1 MKKTTSVICG
11 LLGLSFVIM
20 IHEFGHFLAAKLFG
34 VAVPLFS
41 IGFGPALFGVRI
53 GGTLFQ
59 LALFPIGG
67 YVAIAPK
74 QLAEQPY
81 LIKLIILS
89 AGIFANFLFAYILL
103 LFFRF
108 RKINV
113 RALMMEATGQSNDS
127 VVGPIGII
135 SIISHSAALGLTYYL
150 LVLAALSMGI
160 GMFNL
165 LPIPF
170 FDGGQIAWYTIEAL
184 FGKIPESVSNASST
198 LFFLLFILFILFIT
212 FRDVRRFRG

>member
-1 MKKTTSVICG
+1 MKKSTSVILG

-41 IGFGPALFGVRI
+41 IGLGPGLFGVRI

-67 YVAIAPK
+67 YVAIAQK
-74 QLAEQPY
+74 ELAAQPY
-81 LIKLIILS
+81 LIKMIILT
-89 AGIFANFLFAYILL
+89 AGIAANFLFAYLLL

-108 RKINV
+108 RQINI
-113 RALMMEATGQSNDS
+113 RALLMEASGKFNDS
-127 VVGPIGII
+127 VIGPIGII
-135 SIISHSAALGLTYYL
+135 SIISYSAALGLTHYL
-150 LVLAALSMGI
+150 LVLASLSMGI

-170 FDGGQIAWYTIEAL
+170 FDGGQIAWYTVEAL
-184 FGKIPESVSNASST
+184 FGKLPESVSDISST
-198 LFFLLFILFILFIT
+198 IFFALFLLFILFIT